1 MTFQKGE
8 SGNPA
13 GRPRG
18 VRDKRSVL
26 AEQLLEDD
34 ADAIVRKAID
44 LAKAGDGGALKLCI
58 ERICPS
64 LKQRPLMFE
73 LPPMQSAAD
82 AAAGIA
88 AITQGL
94 AEGTLTA
101 GEAADLSKMV
111 GIFAEALAL
120 SDIEN
125 RITKLEEITKARE
138 AKSGLRVAS

>member
-44 LAKAGDGGALKLCI
+44 LAKTGDGGALKLCI

>member
-44 LAKAGDGGALKLCI
+44 LAKTGDGGALKLCI

-138 AKSGLRVAS
+138 AKPGLRVAS